1 MFFYLKKGFSVIISL
16 LYIFVNYNF
25 YNSIFHEYSN
35 DKIFHITTEL
45 AVIEIIFWITLFSS
59 IFQLENKEISKNKK
73 IKTKDMEEKEIKK
86 DKIELIICYV
96 IFLISLIC
104 VNISRIILQSSP
116 YMNDV
121 VSTVSSY
128 LLFFGGTR
136 VIFIF
141 SSIIFVFIAISR
153 RNVFLILI
161 SALNIIISI
170 MIWLD
175 IDTNITSI
183 MRVIISIFA
192 IIYYLYLIED
202 NKKINKIRRVNK

>member
-1 MFFYLKKGFSVIISL
+1 MFFYLKKGFSILISL

-25 YNSIFHEYSN
+25 YNSIFHEYAN

-45 AVIEIIFWITLFSS
+45 AVIEIIFWITLFYS
-59 IFQLENKEISKNKK
+59 IFQLENKEINKNEK
-73 IKTKDMEEKEIKK
+73 IKTKDMKEKEVRK

-104 VNISRIILQSSP
+104 VNISRVILQSSP

-136 VIFIF
+136 VVFIF
-141 SSIIFVFIAISR
+141 SSIIFIFIAISR
-153 RNVFLILI
+153 RNIFLILI

-175 IDTNITSI
+175 FDTSITSI
-183 MRVIISIFA
+183 MRIIISIFA
-192 IIYYLYLIED
+192 IIYYLMEN
-202 NKKINKIRRVNK
+202 NKKINEIRRVNK

>member
-86 DKIELIICYV
+86 DKIELIICYA

-141 SSIIFVFIAISR
+141 SSII
-153 RNVFLILI
+153 
-161 SALNIIISI
+161 IISI

>member
-1 MFFYLKKGFSVIISL
+1 M
-16 LYIFVNYNF
+16 
-25 YNSIFHEYSN
+25 
-35 DKIFHITTEL
+35 
-45 AVIEIIFWITLFSS
+45 FSS

-86 DKIELIICYV
+86 DKIELIICYA

-141 SSIIFVFIAISR
+141 SSIIFIFIAISR

>member
-86 DKIELIICYV
+86 DKIELIICYA

-136 VIFIF
+136 VIFI
-141 SSIIFVFIAISR
+141 FIAISR

>member
-1 MFFYLKKGFSVIISL
+1 MFFYLKKGFSILISL

-25 YNSIFHEYSN
+25 YKSIFHEYAN
-35 DKIFHITTEL
+35 DKIFHITTAL
-45 AVIEIIFWITLFSS
+45 AVIEIIFWITLFYS

-86 DKIELIICYV
+86 DKIELIICYA

-141 SSIIFVFIAISR
+141 SSIIFIFIAISR

>member
-1 MFFYLKKGFSVIISL
+1 MFFYLKKGFSILISL

-25 YNSIFHEYSN
+25 YNSIFHEYAN

-45 AVIEIIFWITLFSS
+45 AVIEIIFWITLFYS
-59 IFQLENKEISKNKK
+59 IFQLENKEINKNEK
-73 IKTKDMEEKEIKK
+73 IKTKDMKEKEVRK

-104 VNISRIILQSSP
+104 VNISRVILQSSP

-136 VIFIF
+136 VVFIF
-141 SSIIFVFIAISR
+141 SSIIFIFIAISR
-153 RNVFLILI
+153 RNIFLILI

-175 IDTNITSI
+175 FDTNITSI
-183 MRVIISIFA
+183 MRIIISIFA
-192 IIYYLYLIED
+192 IIYYLMEN
-202 NKKINKIRRVNK
+202 NKKINEIRRVNK

>member
-1 MFFYLKKGFSVIISL
+1 MFFYLKKGFSILISL

-25 YNSIFHEYSN
+25 YNSIFHEYAN

-45 AVIEIIFWITLFSS
+45 AVIEIIFWITLFYS
-59 IFQLENKEISKNKK
+59 IFQLENKEINKNKK
-73 IKTKDMEEKEIKK
+73 LKTKDMKEKEVRK

-104 VNISRIILQSSP
+104 VNISRVILQSSP

-136 VIFIF
+136 VVFIF
-141 SSIIFVFIAISR
+141 SSIIFIFIAISR
-153 RNVFLILI
+153 RNIFLILI

-175 IDTNITSI
+175 FDTSITSI
-183 MRVIISIFA
+183 MRIIISIFA
-192 IIYYLYLIED
+192 IIYYLMEN
-202 NKKINKIRRVNK
+202 NKKINEIRRVNK